1 MLLADNSQ
9 LKANNTNLQK
19 MIDFKEA
26 QRIIIEHAKSFG
38 SEYIALEDADG
49 RILAED
55 ILADRDY
62 PPFNRS
68 AMDGYTFRFSD
79 WQVGIRNFH
88 VQEIIY
94 AGMQPSRSLEPGA
107 CFKIMTGAPVPAPAD
122 VVIRREDSTEEN
134 SVVSFNVT
142 EIRQFQNIAKKGEDL
157 QNKEIA
163 LRSNNICSPAIISTL
178 ATLGKAE
185 ISVRKLPSVAFFTTG
200 NEVKSIYSAVSHSQ
214 IRNSNEWLIKSLL
227 KKWLIKPALYK
238 HIADDPVELES
249 NIHKATSYDILIMC
263 GGVSAGDA
271 DFVPEAMEKAGI
283 KKLFHKVAIKPGK
296 PFWCGLMPNG
306 GLVFALPGNPF
317 SCIVTFK
324 LFIEIYLSNSLG
336 LRNSTIQNLQFEGKR
351 VKKSNLD
358 EFFPVKI
365 QGKPSKLQP
374 TSINGSGDIR
384 LGIDADGLAHHP
396 KENPELL
403 PGVTLDF
410 YSLL

>member
-1 MLLADNSQ
+1 
-9 LKANNTNLQK
+9 
-19 MIDFKEA
+19 MIDFREA
-26 QRIIIEHAKSFG
+26 QSIIIEHAKGFG
-38 SEYIALEDADG
+38 TEYISLEEADR

-55 ILADRDY
+55 VLADRDY

-79 WQVGIRNFH
+79 WQEGIRNFH

-122 VVIRREDSTEEN
+122 VVIRREDSTEEDN
-134 SVVSFNVT
+134 RVSFTVT

-157 QNKEIA
+157 QNEEVAIKSNSICTPA
-163 LRSNNICSPAIISTL
+163 LISTL
-178 ATLGKAE
+178 ATLGKTE
-185 ISVRKLPSVAFFTTG
+185 ILVKKLPSVAFFTTG
-200 NEVKSIYSAVSHSQ
+200 NEVKSIYSTVSPSQ

-238 HIADDPVELES
+238 HIADDPDELES
-249 NIHKATSYDILIMC
+249 NIQEAANYDILIMC

-271 DFVPEAMEKAGI
+271 DFVPGAMEKAGI

-296 PFWCGLMPNG
+296 PFWCGLMPKG

-317 SCIVTFK
+317 SCMVTFK
-324 LFIEIYLSNSLG
+324 LFIETFLSNSLG
-336 LRNSTIQNLQFEGKR
+336 LRNSATQNLQFEGKR

-374 TSINGSGDIR
+374 TTINGSGDIR